1 MPRYNVCYDG
11 KWACYSSIV
20 DDFITPFMALDGYE
34 KWRSKEYGHEKKPL
48 DQNSMNINEAV
59 LGMCINNPNDVRK
72 KAKQLDIEE
81 KIVEAAIK
89 KSMEA
94 QP

>member
-20 DDFITPFMALDGYE
+20 DDFITEFMPI
-34 KWRSKEYGHEKKPL
+34 KEYELWRRFEYGNEKKPL

-72 KAKQLDIEE
+72 KAKQLGIEE